1 MIPRFNVPK
10 IAEFE
15 GIAGEVQ
22 VAFHGINKSG
32 SLAMAKVIRDAY
44 GIAGRQD
51 EFFPHYFRDIS
62 LGDYIDEVATLR
74 GPAFLAGHYL
84 YGNLPPT
91 PGRVLVTLFRHPL
104 PRVLSSYN
112 WTMRKA
118 QQSPGPV
125 PTLDAWVE
133 RSKGKAF
140 SQIIQFGC
148 GHGRHSRSLRA
159 LPNDAIFELC
169 IDAIEREVFCFGL
182 AEQFEESIFLFA
194 ALCGLPQVRA
204 WKRDVRNAGRPL
216 SSEIPDASRQLI
228 EEVFRYDFEL
238 YDYAVATFRKRIA
251 GIDFGPDLQR
261 YKDACAPEYRDRLVS
276 S

>member
-1 MIPRFNVPK
+1 MIPRFNVPT
-10 IAEFE
+10 IPEFE
-15 GIAGEVQ
+15 GIAGKVQ

-32 SLAMAKVIRDAY
+32 SLAMTKVIRDAY
-44 GIAGRQD
+44 KIAGRPQ
-51 EFFPHYFRDIS
+51 EFFPHYFRDVT
-62 LGDYIDEVATLR
+62 LDDYLVEVGALR

-84 YGNLPPT
+84 YGKLPPS

-104 PRVLSSYN
+104 PRILSSYN
-112 WTMRKA
+112 WIMRKHVR
-118 QQSPGPV
+118 QSSDPV
-125 PTLDAWVE
+125 PTLDEWVN

-148 GHGRHSRSLRA
+148 GHGRHARSLRS
-159 LPNDAIFELC
+159 LPNQSIFESC

-194 ALCGLPQVRA
+194 SLCGLPQVRA
-204 WKRDVRNAGRPL
+204 WHRDVRNPGRPL
-216 SSEIPDASRQLI
+216 STEIPESSRQLI

-238 YDYAVATFRKRIA
+238 YDYAVASFRKRMA

-261 YKDACAPEYRDRLVS
+261 YKDACAGEYRDRLVS
-276 S
+276 